1 MEIIPKPASK
11 LPLWQ
16 NILFY
21 FSLASLLATAIS
33 YFIFANSLKKSE
45 ASLKGLEEVL
55 NSEKTSEMSKMEQEI
70 LLWQKKIRDFGDL
83 LSGHLFPSR
92 AFDYL
97 GKITHPKV
105 WFSKAGLNSD
115 EARLELDGEAEN
127 FLVFS
132 QQLLVLKRDPQIKS
146 FVPSSLK
153 IGKKGKINFSLTL
166 YLDPQLLK
174 K

>member
-1 MEIIPKPASK
+1 MEIIPKPAQK

-21 FSLASLLATAIS
+21 FSLASLLAAVIS

-45 ASLKGLEEVL
+45 NSLKGLEEVL
-55 NSEKTSEMSKMEQEI
+55 SRERTSEMSKLEQGI
-70 LLWQKKIRDFGDL
+70 LSWQKKIKDF
-83 LSGHLFPSR
+83 SGLFSKHLFPSK

-97 GKITHPKV
+97 GTITHPKV
-105 WFSKAGLNSD
+105 WFSKASLNSD
-115 EARLELDGEAEN
+115 EARLELAGEAEN

-132 QQLLVLKRDPQIKS
+132 QQLLVLKKDPQIKS

-153 IGKKGKINFSLTL
+153 IGKKGKIDFSLTL